1 MRRVAALGVLFA
13 LLLLAG
19 PDEVAAQLRGVR
31 FEIASVGD
39 TTVIFR
45 RGAESWVRRESRAI
59 AVDPQRRD
67 ELVARLRVVSVDRGG
82 LVTALVTGQTTVL
95 STDHV
100 VVMDEPRRPWWRA
113 RSFWGG
119 VLAGAAAGAVVAG
132 QL

>member
-1 MRRVAALGVLFA
+1 MRRGASLGSLFL

-45 RGAESWVRRESRAI
+45 RGDEQWVRTASLAI
-59 AVDPQRRD
+59 AVDPRRRD
-67 ELVARLRVVSVDRGG
+67 ALVARLRVLAVERGG

-95 STDHV
+95 TMDHV
-100 VVMDEPRRPWWRA
+100 VVMDEPRRPWWRT

-119 VLAGAAAGAVVAG
+119 LLAGAAAGAVVAG